1 KAPTALRFVQRNGT
15 GSSSGSVAAGSA
27 VSVGW
32 STLRVGHRARLRCM
46 PYRRPERRRPPYV
59 RATYRTLLVL
69 RLGSGWE
76 RGIGRVVNASRW
88 PPSAAAVHAVPAAGK
103 APTAL
108 RLQRNGLPILRLGR
122 GGQRGIGR
130 V

>member
-1 KAPTALRFVQRNGT
+1 
-15 GSSSGSVAAGSA
+15 
-27 VSVGW
+27 
-32 STLRVGHRARLRCM
+32 
-46 PYRRPERRRPPYV
+46 V

-88 PPSAAAVHAVPAAGK
+88 PPSAAAVHAVSAAGK

-130 V
+130 VVNTPRWPPSAAAVHAVSAAGKAPTALRLQRNGLPILRLGSGWTARYR